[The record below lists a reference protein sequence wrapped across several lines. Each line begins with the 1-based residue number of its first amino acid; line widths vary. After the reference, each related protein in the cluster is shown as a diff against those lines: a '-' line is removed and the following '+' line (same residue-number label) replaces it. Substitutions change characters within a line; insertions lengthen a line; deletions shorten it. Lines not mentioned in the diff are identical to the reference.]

1 MLKERTK
8 QDMDAN
14 RVTLDPDGD
23 VSKLPP
29 QATPASRTRYE
40 AAQALV
46 DAAPAAFGQ
55 EAILSGSAARGVSD
69 EDSDIEI
76 VFYVEAFPS
85 RSVCDGW
92 LQRVGASDIVFGA
105 ESSGEDQRWVFFV
118 FREIWVE
125 ASWQLLAAHEYRL
138 DALAEGRVAAH
149 GPLTLAWIMH
159 HALSLRSAG
168 LLHRWQQQLAPYPE
182 TLPQKILADATRYWY
197 FQHFLAVRWALIRRG
212 EQLALLERLYQDTR
226 NMLRILFAINHQWE
240 PDWKWLRG
248 ELPRLTIKPERLLE
262 RIDAIFLEPHLE
274 RRVALCMGLLR
285 DVLAL
290 VPAQY
295 DVTRVRANIQET
307 LQAHGLGDPDV
318 SEKNTEQK
326 Q

>member
-1 MLKERTK
+1 
-8 QDMDAN
+8 MDAK
-14 RVTLDPDGD
+14 RLPPDPGKDF
-23 VSKLPP
+23 SKLPP
-29 QATPASRTRYE
+29 QATLASRIRYE

-46 DAAPAAFGQ
+46 AAAPTAFGQ

-76 VFYVEAFPS
+76 VFYVEALPA
-85 RSVCDGW
+85 RSACEAW
-92 LQRVGASDIVFGA
+92 LQRVGASDIGFET
-105 ESSGEDQRWVFFV
+105 ESSEEDQRWVFFV
-118 FREIWVE
+118 FREISVE
-125 ASWQLLAAHEYRL
+125 AGWQLLAAHEQRI
-138 DALAEGRVAAH
+138 DALARGRVAAH

-159 HALSLRSAG
+159 EAVSLRSVG

-182 TLPQKILADATRYWY
+182 TLTQKILTDATHFW
-197 FQHFLAVRWALIRRG
+197 FFPHFLAVRWALIHRG
-212 EQLALLERLYQDTR
+212 AHLALLERLYQDTR
-226 NMLRILFAINHQWE
+226 NMLRILFAINQQWE

-262 RIDAIFLEPHLE
+262 RIDAIFLEPNLE
-274 RRVALCMGLLR
+274 RRVTLSMGLLR
-285 DVLAL
+285 EVLAL
-290 VPAQY
+290 VPEQY
-295 DVTRVRANIQET
+295 DVARVRANIQET

>member
-1 MLKERTK
+1 
-8 QDMDAN
+8 MDAN
-14 RVTLDPDGD
+14 RLPPNPSEDF
-23 VSKLPP
+23 SKLPP
-29 QATPASRTRYE
+29 QATLASRMRYE

-76 VFYVEAFPS
+76 VFYVEALPA
-85 RSVCDGW
+85 RSACDEW
-92 LQRVGASDIVFGA
+92 LQRVGASDIVFET
-105 ESSGEDQRWVFFV
+105 ESSEEDQRWVFFV

-125 ASWQLLAAHEYRL
+125 AGWQLLAAHEQRL
-138 DALAEGRVAAH
+138 DALAQGRVAAH
-149 GPLTLAWIMH
+149 GPLTLAWIVQ
-159 HALSLRSAG
+159 HAVSLRSVG
-168 LLHRWQQQLAPYPE
+168 LLHRWRQQLAPYPE
-182 TLPQKILADATRYWY
+182 TLPQKILTDATHFWFFR
-197 FQHFLAVRWALIRRG
+197 HFLAVRWALIRRG
-212 EQLALLERLYQDTR
+212 EHLALLERLYQDTR

-262 RIDAIFLEPHLE
+262 RIDAIFLEPNLE
-274 RRVALCMGLLR
+274 RRVALSMSLLR

-295 DVTRVRANIQET
+295 DVARARANIREA
-307 LQAHGLGDPDV
+307 LQAHGLGDLDV
-318 SEKNTEQK
+318 SVKNTEQK